1 MRFGRF
7 RRESEEAAHARAIA
21 DLRNVIR
28 KHGWAVRNVMP
39 GPTAEEVRFSYTIG
53 LTAFGHPEVIILGM
67 PSQSAHEFLNLIGD
81 EVRRGGQYEG
91 GTMTGEFTD
100 EDAPIA
106 FIRAEDTER
115 LTAVEQIYGQVSALQ
130 MIWPDSTGRLPW
142 QDGYRNPSGAQPLL
156 GPLPDEWGTS
166 GAAAPTE

>member
-1 MRFGRF
+1 MLFRWF
-7 RRESEEAAHARAIA
+7 RRESEEAAHARVIA
-21 DLRNVIR
+21 DLRNVIKKR
-28 KHGWAVRNVMP
+28 GWAVRNVMP
-39 GPTAEEVRFSYTIG
+39 GPTEQEVRFSYTIG

-81 EVRRGGQYEG
+81 EVRLGGRYG
-91 GTMTGEFTD
+91 HGTLTGEFTD
-100 EDAPIA
+100 EDSPIA

-115 LTAVEQIYGQVSALQ
+115 LTAVEQIYGRVRALQ

-142 QDGYRNPSGAQPLL
+142 QDGYRNPAGAQPLL